1 MKVDAKEIKKMI
13 YTRFR
18 IQASALIVAMI
29 VLSLFSQQICAGE
42 CDYALAK
49 QRLDAAYMYYEK
61 GEYDRA
67 RAMTDRLIKKIF
79 GESDTGGL
87 EYPTSITLNLKYLD
101 KLLKDKEG
109 YFDSLC
115 SFTGIANVIY
125 AATTG
130 YFEVKGKKETKEFG
144 YDRDVLIK
152 GDGFFHGKRVTVYYK
167 DFKFLNA
174 YTALKIVVHP

>member
-1 MKVDAKEIKKMI
+1 MSS
-13 YTRFR
+13 TRLR
-18 IQASALIVAMI
+18 IHALALIGVTI
-29 VLSLFSQQICAGE
+29 ILSIYSPKVWAG
-42 CDYALAK
+42 DYDYEETK
-49 QRLDAAYMYYEK
+49 QRLDAAYMYYER
-61 GEYDRA
+61 GEYERA
-67 RAMTDRLIKKIF
+67 RAMTERLMRKVF

-101 KLLKDKEG
+101 KLLKDQKG
-109 YFDSLC
+109 YFETLC

-125 AATTG
+125 AAPTG
-130 YFEVKGKKETKEFG
+130 YFEVKGEQETKEFG
-144 YDRDVLIK
+144 YERDVLIK